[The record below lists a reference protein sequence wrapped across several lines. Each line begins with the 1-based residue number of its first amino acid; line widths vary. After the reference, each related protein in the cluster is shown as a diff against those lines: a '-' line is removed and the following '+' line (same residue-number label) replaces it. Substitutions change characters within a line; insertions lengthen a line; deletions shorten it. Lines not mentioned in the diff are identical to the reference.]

1 MPGTLNTH
9 RMQTADKEDK
19 YISGMDWNEGKFAN
33 NVLQNYRKYQY
44 NLVGKYMGKA
54 VLEVGSGDRGFTI
67 EILRAKE
74 KEIERL
80 VSIEPSITLY
90 EGHMDNF
97 SFPAN
102 YKFSNTDLFDLKPGD
117 YGKFDTAVF
126 IHVLEHIEQDKKALD
141 HTHTLLEDNGRVLIE
156 VPALQFLFSVHDEM
170 LGHYRRYNKKML
182 RSIIDPSKYKIEK
195 IWYND
200 PIGVLGS
207 WYFFKFKKIKL
218 KSDEGKNLVSSQGG
232 VYDKYIIPFEGAI
245 EKFITFPFGLSLNA
259 VLKKI

>member
-1 MPGTLNTH
+1 
-9 RMQTADKEDK
+9 MQAYKEDK

-44 NLVGKYMGKA
+44 KLVGNYIGKS
-54 VLEVGSGDRGFTI
+54 VLEVGSGDRGFTV
-67 EILRAKE
+67 EIYKHRTNQ
-74 KEIERL
+74 INRL

-90 EGHMDNF
+90 ESHMNNF
-97 SFPAN
+97 SFPSN
-102 YKFSNTDLFDLKPGD
+102 YKFDNVDLFHIEENT
-117 YGKFDTAVF
+117 YGKFDTAIF

-141 HTHTLLEDNGRVLIE
+141 HTHALLENKGYVLIE
-156 VPALQFLFSVHDEM
+156 VPALQFLFSVHDQM

-182 RSIIDPSKYKIEK
+182 KSIIDPTKYKIEK

-200 PIGVLGS
+200 PIGVFGS

-218 KSDEGKNLVSSQGG
+218 KSNQGRNLVSNQGG
-232 VYDKYIIPFEGAI
+232 IYDKYIIPFESKI

-259 VLKKI
+259 ILKKI